1 MPGHMGQVRRTV
13 QNLTVVKVLED
24 QNLIL
29 IKGSFPGANGDLVFV
44 REAKKAK

>member
-1 MPGHMGQVRRTV
+1 MPGHMGQVRRTT
-13 QNLTVVKVLED
+13 QNLTVVKIVED

-29 IKGSFPGANGDLVFV
+29 IKGSIPGANGDLVYV